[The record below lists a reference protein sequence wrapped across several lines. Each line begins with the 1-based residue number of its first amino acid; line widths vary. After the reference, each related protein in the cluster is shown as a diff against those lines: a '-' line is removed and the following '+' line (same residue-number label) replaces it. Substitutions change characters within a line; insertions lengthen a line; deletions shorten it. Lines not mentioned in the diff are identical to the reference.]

1 MEIVY
6 LIGRILLG
14 GYFLYNGY
22 NHFANLDSL
31 TGYAKSKGVPMA
43 KEGVILTGLM
53 MIIGGATILTGLS
66 MIIGL
71 ALLIVFLVVTSF
83 MMHAFWKIPDN
94 MGLKMSEEINFTK
107 NIALAGSLLIILAMK
122 M

>member
-6 LIGRILLG
+6 LLGRILLG

-31 TGYAKSKGVPMA
+31 TGYAKSKNVPMA
-43 KEGVILTGLM
+43 KEGVIVTGLM

-66 MIIGL
+66 MTIGL
-71 ALLIVFLVVTSF
+71 WILVVFLLVTSF
-83 MMHAFWKIPDN
+83 MMHQFWNVTDPMAK
-94 MGLKMSEEINFTK
+94 MGEEINFTK
-107 NIALAGSLLIILAMK
+107 NIALAGALLVILAM
-122 M
+122 